1 MLTIHPRKTISKI
14 SPFMVCER
22 HARVFTVYS
31 PRTLSVFAATLEIDA
46 LSLFFSRLPAALLF
60 NKQAREPVARQSAFF
75 CAPPTDG
82 MQLYIHVFR
91 VEKDD
96 RLAPLWASLS
106 LSGLLHR
113 SRCGGGAWCTLRWR
127 DRRSREKEMRPPPRS
142 SEIRKICLLVSHS
155 AGHASSGEMWESWAE
170 IRKWDCRDAMAMEE
184 KPLNFVW
191 VTHVGATTRFSS
203 FWRRVLQSIKQKVY
217 IIKSESMIWRDCH
230 HFFPLLCTTM
240 WVISHA

>member
-1 MLTIHPRKTISKI
+1 MELSSVMRMLTIHPRKTISKI

-96 RLAPLWASLS
+96 RLAPL
-106 LSGLLHR
+106 
-113 SRCGGGAWCTLRWR
+113 
-127 DRRSREKEMRPPPRS
+127 
-142 SEIRKICLLVSHS
+142 
-155 AGHASSGEMWESWAE
+155 
-170 IRKWDCRDAMAMEE
+170 
-184 KPLNFVW
+184 
-191 VTHVGATTRFSS
+191 
-203 FWRRVLQSIKQKVY
+203 
-217 IIKSESMIWRDCH
+217 
-230 HFFPLLCTTM
+230 
-240 WVISHA
+240 